1 MIRWKEF
8 GKVSNPTSNTVIIA
22 SPNRY
27 WQLTT
32 KATGGGEDWPFVHV
46 VFKCV
51 ESTWPQDRVYDGVVY
66 IDVDTITLSCL
77 SWPEV
82 YTGLKLGSRVVT
94 GIFYDCDGRRQ
105 TPKRGSGLSSLIGCP
120 DTVETIKLT
129 KSDVRDLTGAPT
141 KLKEVYIGESP
152 FCSFAGSAREIHH
165 LHIQS
170 TSNCDYAGISAHLN
184 RVGMLT
190 VQQFDMYQY
199 IPTGLASIIAVAEHV
214 GFANG
219 YDSQSLRFGDRI
231 YPDVFAMELNVPS
244 ELADPTNSSSLLTW
258 TVIDLLDSIR
268 NEFGG
273 YTRTARLKFQREM
286 LSLGLNY
293 ML

>member
-46 VFKCV
+46 VFKC
-51 ESTWPQDRVYDGVVY
+51 
-66 IDVDTITLSCL
+66 IDSRRPDHWSPKAAIHIDTDTITLNCL

-82 YTGLKLGSRVVT
+82 YTALKLSDRVVT
-94 GIFYDCDGRRQ
+94 GIFYDCDGLQ
-105 TPKRGSGLSSLIGCP
+105 TLKHGSGLNSLVGCP
-120 DTVETIKLT
+120 DTVETIKLS
-129 KSDVRDLTGAPT
+129 KSDVRDLKGAPN
-141 KLKEVYIGESP
+141 KLQEVYIGNSP
-152 FCSFAGSAREIHH
+152 FCSFEGSAREIHH
-165 LHIQS
+165 LHVQS

-184 RVGMLT
+184 HVGMLT

-219 YDSQSLRFGDRI
+219 YGSQSLRFGDRI

-273 YTRTARLKFQREM
+273 YTRAARLKFQREM
-286 LSLGLNY
+286 LSLGLEH